1 MRLRIGQDLPVGRLL
16 REHVAIALVNEPH
29 AVHRARGIELF
40 QMLAERVRLFVI
52 RHIGE
57 NELLI
62 GERALAKICARLAAA
77 RNDVRR
83 FVLGGERP
91 VHEAE
96 KLGVEAAAKPA
107 VAAEQNKTVLRRDP
121 VRFAADPEPA
131 EQREHVGAAAGI
143 GGELLADLAHAR
155 VLDRGGG
162 AHRLGEL
169 TGGADAF
176 QPLSELLQS
185 CHQSAS
191 ANAVSAAWS
200 AALVSSSSFLPVLSV
215 SVRAG
220 SFVMNHE
227 KSWDEK
233 SLRSSASTLSA

>member
-1 MRLRIGQDLPVGRLL
+1 MKRKSSALKPPQSPRLL
-16 REHVAIALVNEPH
+16 PNRT
-29 AVHRARGIELF
+29 RQF
-40 QMLAERVRLFVI
+40 F
-52 RHIGE
+52 GE
-57 NELLI
+57 ILSASRQIPN
-62 GERALAKICARLAAA
+62 
-77 RNDVRR
+77 
-83 FVLGGERP
+83 
-91 VHEAE
+91 
-96 KLGVEAAAKPA
+96 
-107 VAAEQNKTVLRRDP
+107 
-121 VRFAADPEPA
+121 PA
-131 EQREHVGAAAGI
+131 EQREHVGTAAGI

-162 AHRLGEL
+162 AHRFGEL